1 MALDFMTFTLT
12 SNPLFMALLLVRSW
26 CLIFTLGNLSSCLPS
41 YLNLPSSLF
50 PPLNLPS
57 FLSSFDVVSSFLFFL
72 LLDLLSSLSSS
83 LFSSSFIPTLSF
95 PSSFPSCSRPPFPH
109 SPSPYSKPLSSKLL
123 PFPLVPPHPH
133 HHHFLPSSLS
143 LAALPTGQTRGVAK
157 RHFNGL
163 KCHAT
168 ASAAALGGKKG
179 RHSCELLR

>member
-57 FLSSFDVVSSFLFFL
+57 FLSSFDVVSSFLVF
-72 LLDLLSSLSSS
+72 LLDLPSSLSSS

-95 PSSFPSCSRPPFPH
+95 RSSFPSCSRPPSPP
-109 SPSPYSKPLSSKLL
+109 SPSPYSKHPSSKLL
-123 PFPLVPPHPH
+123 LFPLVPPPPPLPA
-133 HHHFLPSSLS
+133 FLLVPRRASDRSDKRS
-143 LAALPTGQTRGVAK
+143 RQEAL
-157 RHFNGL
+157 
-163 KCHAT
+163 
-168 ASAAALGGKKG
+168 
-179 RHSCELLR
+179 